1 MKLKDGFITHEG
13 AEEHI
18 TVPAGGVSFSGMIRS
33 NKTAG
38 FIMECLKDDI
48 TKDEIIKKL
57 LAKYDAPKEQIT
69 KDVESVLVKLRGI
82 GAIEDSL

>member
-38 FIMECLKDDI
+38 FIVECLKDDI
-48 TKDEIIKKL
+48 TKDEIVEKM
-57 LAKYDAPKEQIT
+57 LAKYDAPKEQII
-69 KDVESVLVKLRGI
+69 KDVESVLAKLHGI